1 MTLEEKEKMRQLNE
15 RYKAKF
21 GFPFVICARL
31 NKKEAIL
38 EGLEQRYE
46 HNLEQELNIGIDQVL
61 RICELRV
68 SDLIMSD
75 SKL

>member
-1 MTLEEKEKMRQLNE
+1 MRQLND

-61 RICELRV
+61 RICELRIG
-68 SDLIMSD
+68 DLIISD

>member
-1 MTLEEKEKMRQLNE
+1 MTVEEKEKMRQLND
-15 RYKAKF
+15 RYKTKF

-61 RICELRV
+61 RICELRIG
-68 SDLIMSD
+68 DLIISD